1 VTQVAKTKP
10 ENLPDEMLVIA
21 AILGD
26 LHSFDALVLRYRAA
40 AYRVAQSILDSGAG
54 NELIEDAVQESLLLA
69 FKALP
74 SIDEPGKFASWLY
87 AITRHVALR
96 MSRRSRRECGR
107 LVDLDEALIEHSEAF
122 ARPFAP
128 RDTFEEAWVRAAV
141 DTLDED
147 HCLIL
152 KLRFYDEMS
161 LKRIADFLDLPLTTV
176 KWRLHRAKELLREKL
191 KPEKEGLPTQAKST
205 IKSEGGRTSK
215 WKENRN
221 SRS

>member
-1 VTQVAKTKP
+1 VAKTKP

-26 LHSFDALVLRYRAA
+26 LPSFDALVLRYRAA
-40 AYRVAQSILDSGAG
+40 AYRVAQSVMGNSGPGNSGAG

-74 SIDEPGKFASWLY
+74 SIEEPRKFASWLY

-96 MSRRSRRECGR
+96 MSRRSRQERR
-107 LVDLDEALIEHSEAF
+107 RRVDLDEALIEHSEAF

-128 RDTFEEAWVRAAV
+128 RDSFEEAWVRAAI
-141 DTLDED
+141 DALDED

-191 KPEKEGLPTQAKST
+191 KPEKESLPTQAKSK
-205 IKSEGGRTSK
+205 IKC
-215 WKENRN
+215 
-221 SRS
+221 